1 MIFNKTLLAALL
13 STLIPLQSFARD
25 YHVEAIIFTNGTTL
39 DSVAEQWD
47 EKAPRNI
54 RAQNKLD
61 ILYQQ
66 AIEAAKAREKA
77 SLLDDPPAAA
87 IESETAS
94 ITDVEKP
101 VNTQIS
107 FELDEL
113 LEIQNTLEQSPEH
126 EILQTLSWNQSEAN
140 YISSPLINTLTP
152 HMMGVIRVY
161 APNLL
166 FAELN
171 LTYVPDEVLEESLN
185 AILDESV
192 YTPEKIVLPDFD
204 TRISSITY
212 GGEYIAPPV
221 IEPVFPRYFID
232 EQRKLKLNEIHYFD
246 HPRFGVI
253 LSVKPIE
260 DPAPESSSG

>member
-1 MIFNKTLLAALL
+1 MFNKTLLAALL

-25 YHVEAIIFTNGTTL
+25 YHVEAIIFSNGATL
-39 DSVAEQWD
+39 DTAAEQWN

-54 RAQNKLD
+54 RAQSKLD
-61 ILYQQ
+61 VLYQQ
-66 AIEAAKAREKA
+66 AIEAAKAREEA
-77 SLLDDPPAAA
+77 SLLDPPEAA

-94 ITDVEKP
+94 ISDVEKLI
-101 VNTQIS
+101 NTQIS

-113 LEIQNTLEQSPEH
+113 LEIQDSLEQSPEH

-140 YISSPLINTLTP
+140 YISSPLINILTP

-192 YTPEKIVLPDFD
+192 DTPEEIVLPDFD
-204 TRISSITY
+204 NRISSIGY

-260 DPAPESSSG
+260 NPAPESSSS

>member
-39 DSVAEQWD
+39 DTVAEQWD

-61 ILYQQ
+61 VLYQQ
-66 AIEAAKAREKA
+66 AIEAAKAREEA
-77 SLLDDPPAAA
+77 SLLDPPEAA

-94 ITDVEKP
+94 ISDVEKLI
-101 VNTQIS
+101 NTQTS

-113 LEIQNTLEQSPEH
+113 LEIQDSLEQSPEH

-140 YISSPLINTLTP
+140 YISSPLINILTP

-192 YTPEKIVLPDFD
+192 DTPEEIVLPDFD
-204 TRISSITY
+204 NRISSIGY

-246 HPRFGVI
+246 PPRFGVI

-260 DPAPESSSG
+260 NPAPESSSS